1 MSEIK
6 VPLIHRSHSTKE
18 KTINKGLRKLYAKK
32 YILLLKII

>member
-6 VPLIHRSHSTKE
+6 VNIIIRSHSWKE
-18 KTINKGLRKLYAKK
+18 KTINQGFLDLYAKK